1 MYEFLVYVM
10 VLIAVIWTLDGINF
24 NGILKKN
31 KVAQAK
37 VFYMMIIFSLTYLV
51 SNFIIGFLTALK

>member
-1 MYEFLVYVM
+1 MYEFFVYIM
-10 VLIAVIWTLDGINF
+10 VLVAVIWTLDGLNL
-24 NGILKKN
+24 NGIFKKN
-31 KVAQAK
+31 KIAQAK